1 MILDHRFADT
11 FTEQML
17 DISKLR
23 EDENIDE
30 ISRKIIDLC
39 DLDLNFSSE
48 LLSRVMMLLVVS
60 VSVIFGFIIVV

>member
-48 LLSRVMMLLVVS
+48 LWHLFLHLDQCEFLIEYWRQ
-60 VSVIFGFIIVV
+60 

>member
-48 LLSRVMMLLVVS
+48 LLSRLMMLLVVS

>member
-48 LLSRVMMLLVVS
+48 LLSRLMILLVVS

>member
-48 LLSRVMMLLVVS
+48 LLSRLMMLLVVS
-60 VSVIFGFIIVV
+60 VSVIFGFIIVA